1 MKKVKRDHHDIEAEV
16 QKTLQG
22 LEQIEKVKVKPFF
35 FTRLQHR
42 LDLVRAQKSTPAAGF
57 ILAQILRLA
66 WAPLLIVISIGVGI
80 LIGYKSA
87 PISRNTAAGVLGEAY
102 GLNAPD
108 LTQYTLGGGR
118 K

>member
-1 MKKVKRDHHDIEAEV
+1 MKKVKPDHRDIEAEV

-22 LEQIEKVKVKPFF
+22 FEQVEKVKAKPFF

-42 LDLVRAQKSTPAAGF
+42 LDLVLAQKNTPAASSM
-57 ILAQILRLA
+57 LAPILRPA

-87 PISRNTAAGVLGEAY
+87 PISRNTAASVLVEAY

-108 LTQYTLGGGR
+108 LTEYTLGVE
-118 K
+118 

>member
-1 MKKVKRDHHDIEAEV
+1 MKKRKRNHHDIEAEV
-16 QKTLQG
+16 QKTLQSLG
-22 LEQIEKVKVKPFF
+22 QIDKVKPKPFF

-42 LDLVRAQKSTPAAGF
+42 LDLVLAQKSTPAASP
-57 ILAQILRLA
+57 IWAQILRPA

-102 GLNAPD
+102 DLNAPD
-108 LTQYTLGGGR
+108 LTQYILGVE
-118 K
+118 